1 MNNHNRIVPPG
12 TRRSPPLPQGNRL
25 SSLDRAPGWMRLAA
39 PFALFVAALFGFGNV
54 HAASVSGA
62 CKLADAPGKHFDM
75 KVPFDVIDGRIY
87 VEARVNDQGPFRFAV
102 DTGASGWGRADA
114 SLVAALHLKTQKP
127 TTTSDGVETASVAT
141 VRLDS
146 LELGSLSRKNLD
158 VITRDYSSR
167 MSPEAAFSGIIG
179 REFFAD
185 GLLIIDYPGRTLS
198 FTRHLSLSPTE
209 EGVLTYERAFRVPV
223 SIGEVHTEGNLD
235 TGANVAF
242 VMPKSLFDRVSAT
255 PLERAEQGQLTNSRI
270 ETGRATVRGPFRIGG
285 ASMSDVEV
293 RVSDRYPELLVGAH
307 ALQHFVV
314 MIDQRSRSVA
324 LCR

>member
-1 MNNHNRIVPPG
+1 MNNPHRIMSPG
-12 TRRSPPLPQGNRL
+12 IRRSSPLPKGNHPSNR
-25 SSLDRAPGWMRLAA
+25 DRVPGLMRLAA
-39 PFALFVAALFGFGNV
+39 PFALFVAALFGFGSA
-54 HAASVSGA
+54 HAVSVPGA
-62 CKLADAPGKHFDM
+62 CKLADAPSQHFEM
-75 KVPFDVIDGRIY
+75 KVPFDVVDGRIY
-87 VEARVNDQGPFRFAV
+87 VMARVNGQGSFRFAV

-127 TTTSDGVETASVAT
+127 TTTSDGVETAKVST
-141 VRLDS
+141 VRLDA
-146 LELGSLSRKNLD
+146 LTLGDLSRKNLD

-167 MSPEAAFSGIIG
+167 MSSDAAFSGIIG

-185 GLLIIDYPGRTLS
+185 GLLVIDYPGRTLS
-198 FTRHLSLSPTE
+198 FTRQLSLSPTE
-209 EGVLTYERAFRVPV
+209 EGVLTYERPFRVPV

-235 TGANVAF
+235 TGANVTF
-242 VMPKSLFDRVSAT
+242 VLPKSLFDRVLAT
-255 PLERAEQGQLTNSRI
+255 PLEHAGQGQLTNSQI
-270 ETGRATVRGPFRIGG
+270 ETGRSTVRGPFRIGG
-285 ASMSDVEV
+285 ASLSNVEV